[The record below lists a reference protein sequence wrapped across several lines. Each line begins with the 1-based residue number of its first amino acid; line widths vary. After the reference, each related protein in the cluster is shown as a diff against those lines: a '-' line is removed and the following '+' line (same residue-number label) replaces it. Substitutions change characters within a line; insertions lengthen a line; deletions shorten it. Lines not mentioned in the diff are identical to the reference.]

1 MHLPSDMPAEN
12 GNSTLRYL
20 ESLFARIAY
29 REKKREPVHAARNMT
44 EEPGVP
50 SILEPRVSHH
60 NSTIE
65 ADSGNTTKE
74 IVVSDTAVINCF
86 ETIPLGLY
94 GDCTPS
100 PEFDL
105 GALSIDGCV
114 SCSMDRHNVKQP
126 MLAARYRK
134 LFEHS
139 CLNFNDQLQ
148 SLPLCKCGHFAT
160 GTEHWFN
167 FPDNT
172 RGQPFPLASN
182 ESAVYDPAGPYIADS
197 KSPKVVAWA
206 PLKEVRLYS
215 TKRPVTEVPGPGSSA
230 GAVKTDGE
238 ATGQLKQKQWWSLR
252 RLVKIFKTPLYTDTW
267 EAMTTDDEITDDG
280 EIE

>member
-1 MHLPSDMPAEN
+1 MHLLSETPADN

-20 ESLFARIAY
+20 KSLFARIVY
-29 REKKREPVHAARNMT
+29 REKKREPVHAVRNMT

-60 NSTIE
+60 NSMFE
-65 ADSGNTTKE
+65 ADSGDTTKE
-74 IVVSDTAVINCF
+74 TVVSDTAVMNCL
-86 ETIPLGLY
+86 ETIPRGLY

-105 GALSIDGCV
+105 GAPSIDGCV
-114 SCSMDRHNVKQP
+114 SCSMDRHNIKQP

-139 CLNFNDQLQ
+139 CLDFNDQLQ
-148 SLPLCKCGHFAT
+148 SLPLCKCGHFST

-172 RGQPFPLASN
+172 QGQPFPLASN
-182 ESAVYDPAGPYIADS
+182 ESTVDDPTGLYICDS

-215 TKRPVTEVPGPGSSA
+215 TKHPVTEVPGPSGR
-230 GAVKTDGE
+230 AVRMNDE
-238 ATGQLKQKQWWSLR
+238 ALAQLKRKRWWSLR
-252 RLVKIFKTPLYTDTW
+252 RLVKIYETPLYTDMW
-267 EAMTTDDEITDDG
+267 EAVTTDDEITDDG